1 MLEAPVRPLGRL
13 RVLLPSLSLVAFA
26 IFAADAAI
34 LSVLLPN
41 QIEALDPANK
51 VANLAVVT
59 TVSFTFTI
67 FSQPLIGAL
76 SDSTRSRLGRR
87 APWMILGSIVAGAF
101 LMGIGGFGSVL
112 WISVFWTVIQFA
124 LNGVD
129 VASSAF
135 LPDRFPRARRGVA
148 SAVIGVG
155 AIFGGAVGTVVAGR
169 LADQLPVAYAVFGF
183 GIIAATTLFVILNRE
198 QPTRFTVRARRTR
211 PAMQWRAFLA
221 SFWINPRLHP
231 DFAWAFASRFVFT
244 LGYYL
249 VYAFQLYI
257 LTDYIHLSRQHA
269 NELIGL
275 LIVVTFATILVSVAL
290 AGWWSDR
297 VGRRKPFLVAAA
309 LVVMVALAV
318 PLFFPTVTG
327 MIVFAAL
334 KGVGFGL
341 YLACGL
347 ALASETLPND
357 GESAGK
363 DLGIYNVGTNIPQAL
378 APTLAAL
385 VIGAFGG
392 YQALFIAAIVGVAGS
407 IIAIS
412 RVRGVR

>member
-1 MLEAPVRPLGRL
+1 L
-13 RVLLPSLSLVAFA
+13 
-26 IFAADAAI
+26 
-34 LSVLLPN
+34 
-41 QIEALDPANK
+41 
-51 VANLAVVT
+51 
-59 TVSFTFTI
+59 
-67 FSQPLIGAL
+67 
-76 SDSTRSRLGRR
+76 
-87 APWMILGSIVAGAF
+87 
-101 LMGIGGFGSVL
+101 
-112 WISVFWTVIQFA
+112 
-124 LNGVD
+124 
-129 VASSAF
+129 
-135 LPDRFPRARRGVA
+135 
-148 SAVIGVG
+148 
-155 AIFGGAVGTVVAGR
+155 
-169 LADQLPVAYAVFGF
+169 
-183 GIIAATTLFVILNRE
+183 
-198 QPTRFTVRARRTR
+198 
-211 PAMQWRAFLA
+211 
-221 SFWINPRLHP
+221 
-231 DFAWAFASRFVFT
+231 RFVFT

-269 NELIGL
+269 NEFIGL

-297 VGRRKPFLVAAA
+297 VGRRKPFLVAAS

-341 YLACGL
+341 SLACGL

-363 DLGIYNVGTNIPQAL
+363 DLGIHNVGTNIPQAL
-378 APTLAAL
+378 TPALAAL

-407 IIAIS
+407 IVAIS